1 MVQIGE
7 AYADSKP
14 RYARLQAD
22 QFIDTIT
29 LEEALDLFRLPRTL
43 GEWNGKVVSV
53 GVGRFGP
60 YVRYDGTFESIP
72 KTDDPYSITLERCI
86 ELLENKMKKTAERTP
101 HLVGHFEGKEI
112 LAAAG
117 RYGPYIKYDGKNYTL
132 DKNMSVD
139 SLTEEQ
145 AIEIIQ
151 NKETRNV
158 LVSYSED
165 PNLKVM
171 NGRYGPYITNGTD
184 NFKIPKDMMANKLT
198 YQDCLR
204 IMEET
209 TPTAKKRV
217 VKRKKA

>member
-1 MVQIGE
+1 
-7 AYADSKP
+7 
-14 RYARLQAD
+14 
-22 QFIDTIT
+22 
-29 LEEALDLFRLPRTL
+29 
-43 GEWNGKVVSV
+43 
-53 GVGRFGP
+53 
-60 YVRYDGTFESIP
+60 
-72 KTDDPYSITLERCI
+72 
-86 ELLENKMKKTAERTP
+86 
-101 HLVGHFEGKEI
+101 
-112 LAAAG
+112 
-117 RYGPYIKYDGKNYTL
+117 
-132 DKNMSVD
+132 MSVD

-204 IMEET
+204 IMQET